1 MKREEYRKFQW
12 LASVC
17 IAVFILS
24 FAVCLLAF
32 NRSVYRLSSTDYR
45 NGVTVEISKAEAEL
59 YYGQIAD
66 SYCRFFTGKYRIA
79 GYELSDENVHQLN
92 RLKVLPVRM
101 DFIHCIAGWD
111 DIQFSQALAQAGDD
125 AVFLWKCRRRVS
137 GGAFDAA
144 DRDIKKRGLCRTS
157 EYDIPWRLW
166 LFFFRR
172 CAV

>member
-1 MKREEYRKFQW
+1 
-12 LASVC
+12 
-17 IAVFILS
+17 
-24 FAVCLLAF
+24 
-32 NRSVYRLSSTDYR
+32 
-45 NGVTVEISKAEAEL
+45 
-59 YYGQIAD
+59 
-66 SYCRFFTGKYRIA
+66 
-79 GYELSDENVHQLN
+79 
-92 RLKVLPVRM
+92 M
-101 DFIHCIAGWD
+101 DFNHCIAGWD

-172 CAV
+172 NLALLYLGIVAAEIFVFVMIRVCVRLAGRPHRF

>member
-1 MKREEYRKFQW
+1 MAGECLHCGVYFELCCVPAGVQPECVPAFIDGLLQRCDGGDQQGRGRALLRTDCRFVLSLFYRKIQDCRIW
-12 LASVC
+12 IIGRKCAS
-17 IAVFILS
+17 
-24 FAVCLLAF
+24 
-32 NRSVYRLSSTDYR
+32 
-45 NGVTVEISKAEAEL
+45 AEPIE
-59 YYGQIAD
+59 
-66 SYCRFFTGKYRIA
+66 R
-79 GYELSDENVHQLN
+79 
-92 RLKVLPVRM
+92 VLPVRM
-101 DFIHCIAGWD
+101 DFVHCIAGWD

-137 GGAFDAA
+137 GGAFDVA